1 MASSLPTSNETGLG
15 EVENADVTTAVA
27 RQSGKRKKPQCKYSD
42 ADRYKI
48 AKYAMDNGG
57 PSRAANHFKTNFPT
71 IRESTIRGFI
81 VKYKKKMAETT
92 DAARAE
98 KRIAC
103 LPQGRP
109 VMVGPLVEEKVRK
122 FLMALHIK
130 GGHVSYEIAATTAK
144 VFISKSGNQS
154 IQNLNITGT
163 NWGRSFLRR
172 MGFKRRVVTT
182 GKVRVPEGAKREAGL
197 QHHYRIVSLVEKYNI
212 PPELILNSDQ
222 TPSKYVTVGR
232 TTMAPSGS
240 KRVAKAGNDDKR
252 AITLTLT
259 VTKSGKVL
267 PFQIIYGGKTARS
280 IPKVTFPKGFSLSAN
295 PKHYSNTAEVC
306 KHLNEVVIPYVNEVR
321 ERLNNPDQYALLIWD
336 VFRGQTTDEVSL
348 LLDDN
353 KIVYEFVPN
362 NMTADFQVL
371 DLTVNGWFKDLMK
384 MKFNDW
390 FAEQLRVQLENGT
403 ALENIDITFLLTI
416 MKPLH
421 AGWLISC
428 YDKLSSS
435 EGKQVILSGWRAA
448 GITEAI
454 EKGVGGFNPVID
466 PFHHVDPFNGNDV
479 NFVITSQVAPISE
492 EYVEIKRREEEDHD
506 AFYPEGDLNAQGSS
520 SNPEETLAID

>member
-1 MASSLPTSNETGLG
+1 MASSLPTSDETGLG
-15 EVENADVTTAVA
+15 EVENADIIAAVVQ
-27 RQSGKRKKPQCKYSD
+27 QSGKRKKPQCKYSD

-48 AKYAMDNGG
+48 AKYAVDNGG
-57 PSRAANHFKTNFPT
+57 ASRAANHFKSDFPT
-71 IRESTIRGFI
+71 IRESTVRGF
-81 VKYKKKMAETT
+81 VLKYKEKMASV
-92 DAARAE
+92 RAE
-98 KRIAC
+98 KRIPC
-103 LPQGRP
+103 EPRGRP
-109 VMVGPLVEEKVRK
+109 VMVGNLVEEKVRQ
-122 FLMALHIK
+122 FLMALHLK

-144 VFISKSGNQS
+144 VFISNSGIES
-154 IQNLNITGT
+154 IQNLNITGN

-212 PPELILNSDQ
+212 PTELILNSDE

-252 AITLTLT
+252 TITLTLT
-259 VTKSGKVL
+259 VTMSGRVL

-280 IPKVTFPKGFSLSAN
+280 IPKVIFPKGFSLSAN
-295 PKHYSNTAEVC
+295 PSHYSNTEEVC
-306 KHLNEVVIPYVNEVR
+306 KHLKEIVIPYVNEVR

-336 VFRGQTTDEVSL
+336 VFRGQTTDEVSSL
-348 LLDDN
+348 LTVN
-353 KIVYEFVPN
+353 KIMYEFVPN

-371 DLTVNGWFKDLMK
+371 DLTVNGWLKDLMK
-384 MKFNDW
+384 AKFNDW
-390 FAEQLRVQLENGT
+390 FAQQLRVQLENGT
-403 ALENIDITFLLTI
+403 ALENIDIKFLLST

-435 EGKQVILSGWRAA
+435 EGKKIILSGWRAA

-454 EKGVGGFNPVID
+454 DMGVEGFNPVID
-466 PFHHVDPFNGNDV
+466 PFHDVDPFNGNHVD
-479 NFVITSQVAPISE
+479 FIITSQLNPISKEYADIDRYE
-492 EYVEIKRREEEDHD
+492 EVEDDD
-506 AFYPEGDLNAQGSS
+506 ALHPDDGDVQDSSDDPE
-520 SNPEETLAID
+520 